1 MANRA
6 RLVPGY
12 TQVLGRTKVAARKR
26 CRPGGQSPR
35 SLPSLREML
44 MDPDDLPLTT
54 ATIL

>member
-35 SLPSLREML
+35 SLPSLREVL